1 MELMYGTGVRV
12 SELVGI
18 SLDDIDFNGLR
29 LRIRGKGKKERIVP
43 LADFHIKFIQKYLSV
58 EMKL

>member
-29 LRIRGKGKKERIVP
+29 LRIRGKGKRNGLYP
-43 LADFHIKFIQKYLSV
+43 LLIFILSLYKNTYQLD
-58 EMKL
+58 MKS